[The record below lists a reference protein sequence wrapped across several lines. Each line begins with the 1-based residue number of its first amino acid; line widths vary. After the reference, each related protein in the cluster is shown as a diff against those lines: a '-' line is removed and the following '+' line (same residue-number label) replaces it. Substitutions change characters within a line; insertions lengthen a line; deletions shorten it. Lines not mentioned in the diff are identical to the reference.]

1 MVKLRLI
8 IGVLILIA
16 RMFSETNYPE
26 RSMNGSIRA
35 GYDAADAVVRDV

>member
-16 RMFSETNYPE
+16 RMFYETNYPE

-35 GYDAADAVVRDV
+35 GYEAADAVMHGV